1 MEDCRGWDG
10 IGIIHGLNIETILKE
25 GERVSTADNQTEKN
39 AELSLD
45 EQSQK
50 VAELYNTGTNC
61 DKAVLLILQ
70 EILKLPPEKWNFTD
84 FYAEN
89 PDADRFLC
97 KALAAGAMA
106 IYLDVISQME
116 AASSQSSD
124 LGKAIERVNHTFN
137 QHLEET
143 SEGKALH
150 PVDFDPFEHDEV
162 LKGIAVEEK
171 YKKAYQKRV
180 KVLFQE
186 FETEFNACNCQDILG
201 FDPFSYVDYDED
213 MQEYIEEGE
222 WMQKCVDCMQFL
234 VKKMGNAA

>member
-1 MEDCRGWDG
+1 
-10 IGIIHGLNIETILKE
+10 
-25 GERVSTADNQTEKN
+25 VSTADSKTGKQAFLSVEK
-39 AELSLD
+39 
-45 EQSQK
+45 QSRK
-50 VAELYNTGTNC
+50 IAELYNTGTNC

-70 EILKLPPEKWNFTD
+70 EILKLPPEKWDFAE

-116 AASSQSSD
+116 ADSSQPSD
-124 LGKAIERVNHTFN
+124 LKKSIERVNHIFN

-143 SEGKALH
+143 SEGKSLH
-150 PVDFDPFEHDEV
+150 PIDFDPFVYDEA
-162 LKGIAVEEK
+162 LKDTEIKES

-180 KVLFQE
+180 KTLFQS
-186 FETEFNACNCQDILG
+186 FETEFNACNCQDVLG
-201 FDPFSYVDYDED
+201 FDPFSYTDYDEE
-213 MQEYIEEGE
+213 MQEYIEEGK
-222 WMQKCVDCMQFL
+222 WMQKCIDCMQFL